1 MCGDNIV
8 RIYIFDIDLETLDI
22 TDIRPRFRADRT
34 QFDMGD
40 FHGGMPDLE
49 YDRDI
54 PEDFGK

>member
-1 MCGDNIV
+1 MK
-8 RIYIFDIDLETLDI
+8 IYTFNIDLETLDI

-34 QFDMGD
+34 QFDMKD

-54 PEDFGK
+54 PDSFGKELE